1 MNTSSTVLRDRSADR
16 LCLIILLAC
25 LGALLCFSSFFY
37 LTTEDYEAVVASRLI
52 REGTAIGRSTGWP
65 YTPLTPYLF
74 YPYAVLF
81 GENILAFRL
90 LTASLTLASIFPI
103 YRVLRSLCTPFLS
116 FALTWFSFSLTTF
129 PHPRLEYYV
138 EAAFLSFAIYFAV
151 KVIRENKRRDVY
163 LCATFLFAAFASRGF
178 PNVAILVGAMPLAL
192 VFVLR
197 LIRPEHTPFRRRF
210 ASPDGQRWRWWGGLL
225 LFAYCTGF
233 LIAFMK
239 KAVHNRLFYE
249 YASLV
254 GAESFAAMKEIR
266 SLVWLACPVLLLM
279 VYGALSW
286 KKFCPLHAES
296 EVDQF
301 PQANRNWSVYQLV
314 LPFAVCGLVFLII
327 GLAAYATNDLFF
339 FLFPLDI
346 FLDHTRQLGSGRSYV
361 IPLFISFVVLM
372 IFLHAFEETSLH
384 KTRIALFLI
393 LLLPSTF
400 ARFFPTYNLLYLV
413 SFTVAVF
420 VGVILPRFMQDYL
433 KNQGFIALRIQW
445 TLALC
450 FLLFATGSNLTL
462 LVATQLSDL
471 YSGRVVRMNRG
482 PVKGIFVEKDVVNF
496 FHAIHT
502 GIEGIARQD
511 EKFAFLSNRYLSYV
525 PLIYG
530 YEDVF
535 AGQNLVIGLGKLWSF
550 DDVLKRTGA
559 LSKSRF
565 DSNGMIYNWRK
576 AGLEKIERSK
586 ARVVVMSF
594 YGSEA
599 LTRKLEPSSD
609 PFKEYLRQHFIVG
622 KVIEPAMKIH
632 RRSHFSEGAVIFIR
646 KEKF

>member
-1 MNTSSTVLRDRSADR
+1 M
-16 LCLIILLAC
+16 
-25 LGALLCFSSFFY
+25 
-37 LTTEDYEAVVASRLI
+37 
-52 REGTAIGRSTGWP
+52 
-65 YTPLTPYLF
+65 
-74 YPYAVLF
+74 
-81 GENILAFRL
+81 
-90 LTASLTLASIFPI
+90 TASLILASIFPI

-151 KVIRENKRRDVY
+151 KVIRESKRRDVY
-163 LCATFLFAAFASRGF
+163 LCAMFLFAAFASRGF
-178 PNVAILVGAMPLAL
+178 PNVAILVGIMPLAL

-197 LIRPEHTPFRRRF
+197 LIRPEHIPFRRRS
-210 ASPDGQRWRWWGGLL
+210 ASPDWQRWRWWVGLL

-233 LIAFMK
+233 LIAFLK
-239 KAVHNRLFYE
+239 KAVHNTLFYA
-249 YASLV
+249 YASLI
-254 GAESFAAMKEIR
+254 GPESFASMKEFR
-266 SLVWLACPVLLLM
+266 SLVWLVCPVLLLM
-279 VYGALSW
+279 VYEALSW
-286 KKFCPLHAES
+286 KKFCPSPSES
-296 EVDQF
+296 KDVDEY
-301 PQANRNWSVYQLV
+301 PQANRDLSVYQLV

-327 GLAAYATNDLFF
+327 GLVAYPANDLFF

-346 FLDHTRQLGSGRSYV
+346 FLDHTRQLGRGRSYV

-372 IFLHAFEETSLH
+372 IFLRAFEETSLH

-420 VGVILPRFMQDYL
+420 VGVILPRYMQDYL
-433 KNQGFIALRIQW
+433 KNRGFIALRIQW

-450 FLLFATGSNLTL
+450 FLLFATGSNVTL

-471 YSGRVVRMNRG
+471 ASGRVLRMNRG
-482 PVKGIFVEKDVVNF
+482 PVKGIFVEKDVVDF
-496 FHAIHT
+496 FHAIHS
-502 GIEGIARQD
+502 GIEGIAGQD
-511 EKFAFLSNRYLSYV
+511 EKFAFLSNRYLNYV

-530 YEDVF
+530 YEDIF
-535 AGQNLVIGLGKLWSF
+535 AGQNLVTGLGKLWSF

-565 DSNGMIYNWRK
+565 DSNGTIYNWRK

-609 PFKEYLRQHFIVG
+609 PFKEYLRQYFIVG
-622 KVIEPAMKIH
+622 KVIDPAMKIH

>member
-1 MNTSSTVLRDRSADR
+1 MSTSSTVLRDRSADR

-25 LGALLCFSSFFY
+25 LGTLLCFSSFFY

-52 REGTAIGRSTGWP
+52 REGTTIGRSTGWP

-116 FALTWFSFSLTTF
+116 FALTWFSFSLMTF

-151 KVIRENKRRDVY
+151 EVIRENKRRDVY
-163 LCATFLFAAFASRGF
+163 LCAMFLFAAFASRGF
-178 PNVAILVGAMPLAL
+178 PNVAILVGVMPLAL

-197 LIRPEHTPFRRRF
+197 LIRPEHVPFSRRS
-210 ASPDGQRWRWWGGLL
+210 ASPDWQRRRWLGGLL
-225 LFAYCTGF
+225 LFSSCIGF

-239 KAVHNRLFYE
+239 KAVHNTLFYE

-266 SLVWLACPVLLLM
+266 SLVWLACLVLLLV

-286 KKFCPLHAES
+286 KKFCPSHAES
-296 EVDQF
+296 DVDQF
-301 PQANRNWSVYQLV
+301 PQANRDLSVYQLV

-327 GLAAYATNDLFF
+327 GFVAYATNDLFF

-346 FLDHTRQLGSGRSYV
+346 FLDHTRQLSSGRSYV
-361 IPLFISFVVLM
+361 VPLFISLVALM
-372 IFLHAFEETSLH
+372 IFLRGFEETSLH

-400 ARFFPTYNLLYLV
+400 VRFFPTYNMLYLV

-420 VGVILPRFMQDYL
+420 VCVILPRFVQDYL
-433 KNQGFIALRIQW
+433 KNRGFIALRIQW
-445 TLALC
+445 TLAICL
-450 FLLFATGSNLTL
+450 LLFATGSNLTL

-471 YSGRVVRMNRG
+471 SSGRVLQMNRG
-482 PVKGIFVEKDVVNF
+482 PVKGIFVEKDVVDF
-496 FHAIHT
+496 FHAIHSS
-502 GIEGIARQD
+502 IEGIARQD
-511 EKFAFLSNRYLSYV
+511 EKFAFLSNRYLNYV

-535 AGQNLVIGLGKLWSF
+535 AGQNLVTGLGRLWSL
-550 DDVLKRTGA
+550 DDVLKRNGA

-565 DSNGMIYNWRK
+565 DPNGMIYNWRNT
-576 AGLEKIERSK
+576 GLERIERSK
-586 ARVVVMSF
+586 ARVIVMSF
-594 YGSEA
+594 YGPEA
-599 LTRKLEPSSD
+599 LSRKLESSAD
-609 PFKEYLRQHFIVG
+609 PFKEYLRQHFIFG